1 MNVSIECAYII
12 PQSGAEWGQTA
23 KFSVFCRLFGNTTFS
38 RKSVEFSSGL
48 SLSATVSNCL
58 QLSVYLYSTPL
69 GSTNVTAM
77 FQALA
82 VFLSSVGGRLGAENC
97 EFRLSAIERLASV
110 TFPKTCV

>member
-1 MNVSIECAYII
+1 MCQSSVLTLYHK
-12 PQSGAEWGQTA
+12 SGAEWGQTA
-23 KFSVFCRLFGNTTFS
+23 IFSEFCRLFGNTTFS
-38 RKSVEFSSGL
+38 RKNVGISSGL

-58 QLSVYLYSTPL
+58 QLPVYLYSTPL

-97 EFRLSAIERLASV
+97 ELRLSAIERDASV

>member
-1 MNVSIECAYII
+1 MNVSIECTYII

-23 KFSVFCRLFGNTTFS
+23 IFSEFCRLFGNTTFS
-38 RKSVEFSSGL
+38 RESVGISSGL

-58 QLSVYLYSTPL
+58 QLSVCLYSNPPL
-69 GSTNVTAM
+69 SANQPLL

-82 VFLSSVGGRLGAENC
+82 VFLSLSRGRLGAENC